1 MIDVPKIGCNISKHM
16 YINLFIT
23 SCVCAWYLLVSII
36 HLALSANCVQLVYT
50 ELSAVIVYQ
59 VWRYG
64 IWAKWPKFF
73 LCKTSITFL
82 FLCISRLKGRVISH
96 KIYNLLTP
104 LTLHLC
110 KLTMSLKKKIHTDQ
124 MDWFPWRKKPNISSY
139 FYNVYVSVFF
149 AYFLCFSFNDW
160 LVVVWSHQLCMSIS
174 IPFAYYS
181 CWQASLFHQ
190 RLM

>member
-1 MIDVPKIGCNISKHM
+1 MQIILIINDLLNLLSLTNIKEIIAHKQCFISYPCISTIDNVKELLEHMIDVPKIGCNISKHM

-96 KIYNLLTP
+96 KIYNL
-104 LTLHLC
+104 
-110 KLTMSLKKKIHTDQ
+110 
-124 MDWFPWRKKPNISSY
+124 
-139 FYNVYVSVFF
+139 
-149 AYFLCFSFNDW
+149 
-160 LVVVWSHQLCMSIS
+160 
-174 IPFAYYS
+174 
-181 CWQASLFHQ
+181 
-190 RLM
+190 

>member
-1 MIDVPKIGCNISKHM
+1 MIDVPKIGCNISKHI

-96 KIYNLLTP
+96 KIYTDLTFMQINYVFEKKDSHRSNGLVSMKEKTQHFLILL
-104 LTLHLC
+104 
-110 KLTMSLKKKIHTDQ
+110 
-124 MDWFPWRKKPNISSY
+124 
-139 FYNVYVSVFF
+139 
-149 AYFLCFSFNDW
+149 
-160 LVVVWSHQLCMSIS
+160 
-174 IPFAYYS
+174 
-181 CWQASLFHQ
+181 
-190 RLM
+190 